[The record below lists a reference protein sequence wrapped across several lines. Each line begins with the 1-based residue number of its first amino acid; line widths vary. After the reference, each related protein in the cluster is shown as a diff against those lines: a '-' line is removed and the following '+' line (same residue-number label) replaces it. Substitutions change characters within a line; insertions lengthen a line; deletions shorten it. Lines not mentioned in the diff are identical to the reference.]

1 MKKILRYSLLLFI
14 LLLIP
19 ITTVNAKEKTLGQW
33 KTELNKIQKQL
44 EDTNNKK
51 AQNQKDIDNTNS
63 RINSIYSQMEKI
75 NSDIDKK
82 TKESEQLEK
91 DIDKKNNE
99 TKDLMRYYQ
108 VSSSGSS
115 MLEYIMGAESLTD
128 LIYRLSITE
137 QISNYNKKVVEEMNS
152 MIKENDKIAVGIS
165 GGKDSL
171 TLLYALSHLRK
182 FYPDK
187 FDIVAVTVDLG
198 FDNLNL
204 EEIREFCKK
213 LGVEYQIIKTQIA
226 EVVFQVRKESNP
238 CSLCAK
244 MRKGALNDA
253 IKELGCNKVAYAHH
267 KDDLLESM
275 MMSFL
280 FEGRIHTFAPVTYL
294 DRSGLTV
301 IRPLLFLYEGDV
313 KGFVKEYNL
322 PVVKSPCPVDGST
335 KRENVKNL
343 IGEINHQYPGAKAR
357 MIRAVID
364 DIVNPDCPPQN

>member
-1 MKKILRYSLLLFI
+1 M
-14 LLLIP
+14 
-19 ITTVNAKEKTLGQW
+19 
-33 KTELNKIQKQL
+33 
-44 EDTNNKK
+44 K
-51 AQNQKDIDNTNS
+51 AQRLFSYVRRATDDYNM
-63 RINSIYSQMEKI
+63 IN
-75 NSDIDKK
+75 D
-82 TKESEQLEK
+82 
-91 DIDKKNNE
+91 
-99 TKDLMRYYQ
+99 
-108 VSSSGSS
+108 G
-115 MLEYIMGAESLTD
+115 
-128 LIYRLSITE
+128 
-137 QISNYNKKVVEEMNS
+137 
-152 MIKENDKIAVGIS
+152 DKIAVGIS

-171 TLLYALSHLRK
+171 TLLYALNGLKR
-182 FYPDK
+182 FYPKK
-187 FDIVAVTVDLG
+187 FDVVAITVDLDFG
-198 FDNLNL
+198 IQDFSKIEKYCNDMNI
-204 EEIREFCKK
+204 EYYVVKTEI
-213 LGVEYQIIKTQIA
+213 A
-226 EVVFQVRKESNP
+226 NVVFNERQESNP

>member
-1 MKKILRYSLLLFI
+1 MKLQKLL
-14 LLLIP
+14 
-19 ITTVNAKEKTLGQW
+19 
-33 KTELNKIQKQL
+33 
-44 EDTNNKK
+44 
-51 AQNQKDIDNTNS
+51 
-63 RINSIYSQMEKI
+63 
-75 NSDIDKK
+75 
-82 TKESEQLEK
+82 
-91 DIDKKNNE
+91 
-99 TKDLMRYYQ
+99 
-108 VSSSGSS
+108 
-115 MLEYIMGAESLTD
+115 SLTRQAID
-128 LIYRLSITE
+128 AYG
-137 QISNYNKKVVEEMNS
+137 

-171 TLLYALSHLRK
+171 TLLYALSYLRN
-182 FYPDK
+182 FYPHK

-226 EVVFQVRKESNP
+226 EVVF
-238 CSLCAK
+238 
-244 MRKGALNDA
+244 
-253 IKELGCNKVAYAHH
+253 YAHH